1 MTGKWKWTD
10 YLNKILVILGNNKVR
25 VCFGTYKSGGLW
37 NRPPIISVSDVDEKI
52 PVWGRS
58 GKRVFQAEG
67 EAIPNVLSYL
77 HFIHQYRSQK
87 KPDRPVIIWLF
98 VLSCKLKQVVAPIT
112 ATAPHV
118 VYLLGHINMVSGILA
133 IIWGINLFSALFS
146 VPLRKGV
153 QRQFAFTW
161 DRQQHIFAV
170 STQGSVKFSLLFQ
183 NTFRRDLDHLG
194 TPQNIILI
202 YYFDGIELPEQGVGG
217 CDANLEERIEK
228 TDSDCLLWW
237 IVSGVAKTTDPSNSS
252 LISLSWEVEV
262 PQRPGRSAHPSTPSW
277 VENCIC
283 VAQGWT
289 GSNTQLCHCDFP
301 STEDLLPICK
311 SCS

>member
-1 MTGKWKWTD
+1 M
-10 YLNKILVILGNNKVR
+10 
-25 VCFGTYKSGGLW
+25 
-37 NRPPIISVSDVDEKI
+37 DEKI

-133 IIWGINLFSALFS
+133 IIWRINLFSALFS

-183 NTFRRDLDHLG
+183 NIFRRDLDHLG

-217 CDANLEERIEK
+217 GDANLEERIEK

-237 IVSGVAKTTDPSNSS
+237 IVSGVAKTTDPSNPS
-252 LISLSWEVEV
+252 LISLPWEVEV
-262 PQRPGRSAHPSTPSW
+262 PQRPGRCAHPSAPSW
-277 VENCIC
+277 VESCIC
-283 VAQGWT
+283 VAQAELGPT
-289 GSNTQLCHCDFP
+289 HSCVTVIFLQQRTCYPFVRVVARQRSPTLSGSNSAFAPRFCLSWYILTWWLKTVVQLRSHTSWGSF
-301 STEDLLPICK
+301 
-311 SCS
+311 